1 MAAKFSLG
9 RLVATPG
16 AISVLADAQQTPAHF
31 LALHADGNWG
41 ELDAEDRRSN
51 DLAIANEGN
60 LDRQQRVFSSY
71 LTVNQGKLWVITEW
85 DRSVTTILL
94 PEEY

>member
-9 RLVATPG
+9 QVVATPG
-16 AISVLADAQQTPAHF
+16 AIRVLADARQTPGHF

-51 DLAIANEGN
+51 DLAIAHEGD
-60 LDRQQRVFSSY
+60 LGRQQRVFSSY
-71 LTVNQGKLWVITEW
+71 LTVNQVKLWVITEW

>member
-1 MAAKFSLG
+1 MSAKFNLG

-16 AISVLADAQQTPAHF
+16 AIRVLADAQQTPTHF
-31 LALHADGNWG
+31 FALHVNGDWG

-51 DLAIANEGN
+51 DRAIAHEGH

-71 LTVNQGKLWVITEW
+71 LTVNKVKLWVITEW